1 MGGKGRPEE
10 VTRARITFS
19 KPSGKKK
26 SDVVRSRRSARRRWL
41 FSRLLDAREKRARRT
56 MSTNEGVMSA
66 RGWRVRVSVAPG
78 AVSGNDRG
86 SEAPACVQRRWIA
99 RQFES

>member
-10 VTRARITFS
+10 VTRARIARFQS
-19 KPSGKKK
+19 RAGK

-66 RGWRVRVSVAPG
+66 RGWRERVSVAPG

-86 SEAPACVQRRWIA
+86 SEAPACVQRRWWIA

>member
-1 MGGKGRPEE
+1 MEGKGRPDE
-10 VTRARITFS
+10 VTRARIGFQS
-19 KPSGKKK
+19 RAGK
-26 SDVVRSRRSARRRWL
+26 VTLFVRAEARVGGCT

-78 AVSGNDRG
+78 AVSGND
-86 SEAPACVQRRWIA
+86 
-99 RQFES
+99 